1 MRSWTPPHSFHANTA
16 YRSVCVHAKTV
27 VPPRSVTCS
36 ITPAVV
42 PPPAPYRTMSTAETV
57 PSVPQGHPIVN
68 SQPDESTSVASLT
81 AANLEI
87 PAPVTHLVVG
97 IDMNVVARLTRFAAT
112 MLSRILASTL
122 RQLLKSERPPLAA
135 DDVNCSCDFVTGASN
150 IMCGVMCFA
159 VFLPISFLIA
169 TCNFTDI

>member
-1 MRSWTPPHSFHANTA
+1 
-16 YRSVCVHAKTV
+16 
-27 VPPRSVTCS
+27 
-36 ITPAVV
+36 
-42 PPPAPYRTMSTAETV
+42 
-57 PSVPQGHPIVN
+57 VPQGHPIVN
-68 SQPDESTSVASLT
+68 SQPDESTNVASLT

-97 IDMNVVARLTRFAAT
+97 IDMNVVARMTRFGAS

-135 DDVNCSCDFVTGASN
+135 DDVNCSCDFMSLALRASN
-150 IMCGVMCFA
+150 IVCGVMRFA
-159 VFLPISFLIA
+159 IFLPISFFIA